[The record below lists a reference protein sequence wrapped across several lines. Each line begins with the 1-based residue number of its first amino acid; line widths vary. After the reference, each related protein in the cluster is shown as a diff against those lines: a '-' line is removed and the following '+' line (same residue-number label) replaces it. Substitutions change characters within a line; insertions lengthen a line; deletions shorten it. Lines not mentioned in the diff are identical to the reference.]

1 MNEIKLFENPEF
13 GQVRVLEQEGE
24 PWFVGKD
31 VAAVLG
37 YENPT
42 KAIRDHVDD
51 EDKKVGVQNVTPSV
65 IDSLG
70 REQYPTWINESGLY
84 SLILRSQ
91 LPEAKA
97 FKRWITHEVIPS
109 IRKTGGYIQGQEQM
123 SDEEIIA
130 NAVKVANRIL
140 EEREKRIA
148 ALEQEKALMA
158 PKADYFDALVDKNL
172 LTNFRDAAKEIGVTQ
187 TELIKFCEQ
196 QGYIYRDANGSIRP
210 YAQYAKPDGYF
221 ALKDYQTEHHA
232 GVQTLLTPKGKEA
245 CRLMLQSRLIQL

>member
-31 VAAVLG
+31 IAKVLG
-37 YENPT
+37 YNNPLE
-42 KAIRDHVDD
+42 AVRDHVDE
-51 EDKKVGVQNVTPSV
+51 EDKGVSKMDTPGGKQNIIV
-65 IDSLG
+65 
-70 REQYPTWINESGLY
+70 INESGLY

-97 FKRWITHEVIPS
+97 FKHWITHEVIPS
-109 IRKTGGYIQGQEQM
+109 IRKTGGYIQGQERM

-130 NAVKVANRIL
+130 NAIKVANRIL

-196 QGYIYRDANGSIRP
+196 QGYIYRDANGNIRP

-245 CRLMLQSRLIQL
+245 CRLMLQSRLLSV

>member
-13 GQVRVLEQEGE
+13 GEVRVVEKDGD
-24 PWFVGKD
+24 PWFV
-31 VAAVLG
+31 AADICRALDLQ
-37 YENPT
+37 NT
-42 KAIRDHVDD
+42 AMAMSRLDDD
-51 EDKKVGVQNVTPSV
+51 EKGVSLTDTPGGTQTL
-65 IDSLG
+65 SLV
-70 REQYPTWINESGLY
+70 NEPGLY
-84 SLILRSQ
+84 SLVLGSRK
-91 LPEAKA
+91 PEAKA

>member
-13 GQVRVLEQEGE
+13 GQVRVLEQDGE

-31 VAAVLG
+31 VATLLG
-37 YENPT
+37 YKDTVNAI
-42 KAIRDHVDD
+42 KAHVDD
-51 EDKKVGVQNVTPSV
+51 EDK
-65 IDSLG
+65 G
-70 REQYPTWINESGLY
+70 RWQVATQFGDKETVFINESGLY

-109 IRKTGGYIQGQEQM
+109 IRKTGGYIQGQEAL

-130 NAVKVANRIL
+130 NAMKVANRIL

-210 YAQYAKPDGYF
+210 YAQYARPDGYF

>member
-31 VAAVLG
+31 VATLLG
-37 YENPT
+37 YKDTVNAI
-42 KAIRDHVDD
+42 KAHVDD
-51 EDKKVGVQNVTPSV
+51 EDK
-65 IDSLG
+65 G
-70 REQYPTWINESGLY
+70 RWQIATQFGDKETVFINESGLY

-109 IRKTGGYIQGQEQM
+109 IRKTGGYIQGQEQL
-123 SDEEIIA
+123 SDEE
-130 NAVKVANRIL
+130 L
-140 EEREKRIA
+140 
-148 ALEQEKALMA
+148 LEKALLVAQRRIAERERQLAEKEKQVQLMT

-172 LTNFRDAAKEIGVTQ
+172 LTNFRDAAKEIGVSQ
-187 TELIKFCEQ
+187 TDLIKFCEQ

-210 YAQYAKPDGYF
+210 YAQYANPDGYF

-245 CRLMLQSRLIQL
+245 CRLMLQSRLLSL

>member
-13 GQVRVLEQEGE
+13 GEVRVLEQDGE

-31 VAAVLG
+31 IAKVLG
-37 YENPT
+37 YNNPLE
-42 KAIRDHVDD
+42 AVRDHVDE
-51 EDKKVGVQNVTPSV
+51 EDKGVSKMDTPGGKQN
-65 IDSLG
+65 III
-70 REQYPTWINESGLY
+70 INESGLY

-109 IRKTGGYIQGQEQM
+109 IRKTGGYIQGQEQL
-123 SDEEIIA
+123 SDEELLEKALLVAQRRIA
-130 NAVKVANRIL
+130 
-140 EEREKRIA
+140 ERERQLA
-148 ALEQEKALMA
+148 EKEKQVQLMA

-196 QGYIYRDANGSIRP
+196 QGYIYRDASGSIRP

-245 CRLMLQSRLIQL
+245 CRLMLQSRLLSL

>member
-13 GQVRVLEQEGE
+13 GQVRVLEREGE

-31 VAAVLG
+31 VANMLG
-37 YENPT
+37 YQNSR
-42 KAIRDHVDD
+42 KALADHVDE
-51 EDKKVGVQNVTPSV
+51 EDKGVTKCDTLGGMQDTV
-65 IDSLG
+65 I
-70 REQYPTWINESGLY
+70 INESGLY

-123 SDEEIIA
+123 SDEA
-130 NAVKVANRIL
+130 LMAKALNVAHRVL

-245 CRLMLQSRLIQL
+245 CRLMLQSRLFQL

>member
-31 VAAVLG
+31 VATLLG
-37 YENPT
+37 YTNPQ
-42 KAIRDHVDD
+42 KAIRDHVDE
-51 EDKKVGVQNVTPSV
+51 EDKGVNDSFTVNGTPA
-65 IDSLG
+65 IL
-70 REQYPTWINESGLY
+70 INESGLY

-196 QGYIYRDANGSIRP
+196 QGYIYRDASGSIRP

-232 GVQTLLTPKGKEA
+232 GVQTLLTPKGQEA

>member
-1 MNEIKLFENPEF
+1 VNEIKLFENPEF
-13 GQVRVLEQEGE
+13 GQMRVLEQEGE

-31 VAAVLG
+31 VATLLG
-37 YENPT
+37 YTNPQ
-42 KAIRDHVDD
+42 KAIRDHVDE
-51 EDKKVGVQNVTPSV
+51 EDKGVNDSFTVNGTPA
-65 IDSLG
+65 IL
-70 REQYPTWINESGLY
+70 INESGLY

-109 IRKTGGYIQGQEQM
+109 IRKTGGYIQGQETL
-123 SDEEIIA
+123 SDEELLEKALLVAQRRIA
-130 NAVKVANRIL
+130 
-140 EEREKRIA
+140 ERERQLA
-148 ALEQEKALMA
+148 EKEKQVQLMA

-221 ALKDYQTEHHA
+221 AMKDYQTEHHA

-245 CRLMLQSRLIQL
+245 CRLMLQSRLLPL

>member
-31 VAAVLG
+31 IAKVLG
-37 YENPT
+37 YNNPLE
-42 KAIRDHVDD
+42 AVRDHVDE
-51 EDKKVGVQNVTPSV
+51 EDKGVSKMDTPGGKQNIIV
-65 IDSLG
+65 
-70 REQYPTWINESGLY
+70 INESGLY

-109 IRKTGGYIQGQEQM
+109 IRKTGGYIAGQEDL

-148 ALEQEKALMA
+148 APEQEKALMA

-245 CRLMLQSRLIQL
+245 CRLMLQSRLFQL

>member
-13 GQVRVLEQEGE
+13 GEVRVLEQEGE

-31 VAAVLG
+31 IAKVLG
-37 YENPT
+37 YNNPLE
-42 KAIRDHVDD
+42 AVRDHVDE
-51 EDKKVGVQNVTPSV
+51 EDKGVSKMDTPGGKQN
-65 IDSLG
+65 III
-70 REQYPTWINESGLY
+70 INESGLY

-130 NAVKVANRIL
+130 NAMKVANRIL
-140 EEREKRIA
+140 EERERRIA

-210 YAQYAKPDGYF
+210 YVQYARPDGYF
-221 ALKDYQTEHHA
+221 TLKDYQTEHHA

>member
-13 GQVRVLEQEGE
+13 GEVRVLEQDGE

-31 VAAVLG
+31 IAKVLG
-37 YENPT
+37 YNNPLE
-42 KAIRDHVDD
+42 AVRDHVDE
-51 EDKKVGVQNVTPSV
+51 EDKGVSKMDTPGGKQS
-65 IDSLG
+65 III
-70 REQYPTWINESGLY
+70 INESGLY

-245 CRLMLQSRLIQL
+245 CRLMLQSRLLSL

>member
-13 GQVRVLEQEGE
+13 GEVRVVEKDGD
-24 PWFVGKD
+24 PWFV
-31 VAAVLG
+31 AADICRALDLQ
-37 YENPT
+37 NT
-42 KAIRDHVDD
+42 AMAMSRLDDD
-51 EDKKVGVQNVTPSV
+51 EKGVSLTDTPGGTQTL
-65 IDSLG
+65 SLV
-70 REQYPTWINESGLY
+70 NEPGLY
-84 SLILRSQ
+84 SLVLGSRK
-91 LPEAKA
+91 PEAKA

-130 NAVKVANRIL
+130 NAMKVANRIL
-140 EEREKRIA
+140 EERERRIA

-221 ALKDYQTEHHA
+221 AMKDYQTEHHA

>member
-1 MNEIKLFENPEF
+1 MAFVNEP
-13 GQVRVLEQEGE
+13 
-24 PWFVGKD
+24 
-31 VAAVLG
+31 
-37 YENPT
+37 
-42 KAIRDHVDD
+42 
-51 EDKKVGVQNVTPSV
+51 
-65 IDSLG
+65 
-70 REQYPTWINESGLY
+70 GLY
-84 SLILRSQ
+84 SLVLGSRK
-91 LPEAKA
+91 PEAKA

-130 NAVKVANRIL
+130 NAMKVANRIL
-140 EEREKRIA
+140 EERERRIA

-221 ALKDYQTEHHA
+221 AMKDYQTEHHA

>member
-13 GQVRVLEQEGE
+13 GEVRVVEKDGD
-24 PWFVGKD
+24 PWFV
-31 VAAVLG
+31 AADICRALDLQ
-37 YENPT
+37 NT
-42 KAIRDHVDD
+42 AMAMSRLDDD
-51 EDKKVGVQNVTPSV
+51 EKGVSLTDTPGGTQTL
-65 IDSLG
+65 SLV
-70 REQYPTWINESGLY
+70 NEPGLY
-84 SLILRSQ
+84 SLVLGSRK
-91 LPEAKA
+91 PEAKA

-130 NAVKVANRIL
+130 NAMKVANRIL

-196 QGYIYRDANGSIRP
+196 QGYIYRDANGSIKP

-245 CRLMLQSRLIQL
+245 CRLMLQSRLIEL